1 MKRIAAVVAVVLA
14 ACGSGADP
22 VTETTVAGS
31 GGTGASSPELAVS
44 SIIRGIAESDDALL
58 DDMTI
63 TDQLGLVAL
72 VEGASVTE
80 AEAALGFASERVA
93 AQFWSSFASGL
104 EDFLGAGIDDI
115 AIGAV
120 EAVDVPGARYAT
132 VDVAF
137 PLDRADRS
145 FVVTDRNGWKVDL
158 VATFPGALLPHIDDA
173 LERAS
178 GSPGSPTVE
187 ASIRGLGP
195 SLDAL
200 GAVGVPSEL
209 TDAFDDAH
217 SAISPG

>member
-1 MKRIAAVVAVVLA
+1 MRRVVAVVAVALA
-14 ACGSGADP
+14 ACGSGVDP
-22 VTETTVAGS
+22 ATETTVAAPAGS
-31 GGTGASSPELAVS
+31 GATSPELAVS
-44 SIIRGIAESDDALL
+44 SIIRGITESDDALL
-58 DDMTI
+58 GDMTL
-63 TDQLGLVAL
+63 TSQLGLVAL
-72 VEGASVTE
+72 VEGASVAE

-104 EDFLGAGIDDI
+104 EDFLGAEVDDI

-120 EAVDVPGARYAT
+120 ETVDVAGARYAT

-145 FVVTDRNGWKVDL
+145 FVVTDQDGWKVDL

-178 GSPGSPTVE
+178 GSGGSPEVE

-200 GAVGVPSEL
+200 GAVGVPDEL
-209 TDAFDDAH
+209 SDAFDSAR